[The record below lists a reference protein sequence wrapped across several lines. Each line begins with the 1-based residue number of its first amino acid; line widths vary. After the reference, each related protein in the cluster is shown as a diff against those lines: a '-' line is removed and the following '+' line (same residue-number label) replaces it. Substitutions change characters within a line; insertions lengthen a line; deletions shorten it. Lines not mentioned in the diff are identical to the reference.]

1 MKHVIGKHQV
11 NHSIYIGGQ
20 PKILAIVASKCH
32 LHVGKHFDSI
42 RNEHS
47 SFFFPIGEKSFPCV
61 VGGTIPE
68 SETLGVTKDRESI
81 SQAQQCGRYVDIN
94 KHSFIPFPMC
104 KKKEKTE
111 SMYVYMYV
119 CMCICIREAFN
130 LQPMM
135 CVHHGSHP
143 IKAETIKLV
152 LLHPPPQIG
161 EQKSQYLQKKITS
174 AINK

>member
-1 MKHVIGKHQV
+1 MYG
-11 NHSIYIGGQ
+11 
-20 PKILAIVASKCH
+20 
-32 LHVGKHFDSI
+32 VGA
-42 RNEHS
+42 
-47 SFFFPIGEKSFPCV
+47 
-61 VGGTIPE
+61 IPE
-68 SETLGVTKDRESI
+68 LETLGVTKDQESI

-104 KKKEKTE
+104 KKKKKP
-111 SMYVYMYV
+111 SPCMY
-119 CMCICIREAFN
+119 ICIREAFN

-152 LLHPPPQIG
+152 LLHPPLQIG

>member
-1 MKHVIGKHQV
+1 MC
-11 NHSIYIGGQ
+11 GGG
-20 PKILAIVASKCH
+20 A
-32 LHVGKHFDSI
+32 
-42 RNEHS
+42 
-47 SFFFPIGEKSFPCV
+47 
-61 VGGTIPE
+61 IPE
-68 SETLGVTKDRESI
+68 LETLGVTKDRESI

-104 KKKEKTE
+104 NKKEKTE
-111 SMYVYMYV
+111 SMYVCMY
-119 CMCICIREAFN
+119 ICIREAFN
-130 LQPMM
+130 LQTMM

>member
-1 MKHVIGKHQV
+1 MCGGGDHTRIRDIGCHKRLRVHQSGTTMWKICRYKQTFIHTISHVQKKRKNRV
-11 NHSIYIGGQ
+11 
-20 PKILAIVASKCH
+20 
-32 LHVGKHFDSI
+32 HVCI
-42 RNEHS
+42 
-47 SFFFPIGEKSFPCV
+47 
-61 VGGTIPE
+61 
-68 SETLGVTKDRESI
+68 
-81 SQAQQCGRYVDIN
+81 
-94 KHSFIPFPMC
+94 
-104 KKKEKTE
+104 
-111 SMYVYMYV
+111 YV

>member
-1 MKHVIGKHQV
+1 MCG
-11 NHSIYIGGQ
+11 
-20 PKILAIVASKCH
+20 
-32 LHVGKHFDSI
+32 
-42 RNEHS
+42 
-47 SFFFPIGEKSFPCV
+47 
-61 VGGTIPE
+61 GGTIPE
-68 SETLGVTKDRESI
+68 SETLGVTKDQESI
-81 SQAQQCGRYVDIN
+81 SQAQQCARYVDIN
-94 KHSFIPFPMC
+94 KHSFIPFPVC
-104 KKKEKTE
+104 KKKEKTK

-119 CMCICIREAFN
+119 CMYICIREAFN

-161 EQKSQYLQKKITS
+161 EQKSQYLHKKITS